1 MGDLTTG
8 NFENMTK
15 TLDLPKFDNFSDISF
30 FTDFCERFFLMTFF
44 LSEIIFCFVLSRSY
58 LGAKL
63 TY

>member
-8 NFENMTK
+8 TFENMTK

-44 LSEIIFCFVLSRSY
+44 CQKLFFVLFY
-58 LGAKL
+58 QEVI
-63 TY
+63 

>member
-1 MGDLTTG
+1 MGDLITG
-8 NFENMTK
+8 TFENMTK

-30 FTDFCERFFLMTFF
+30 FTDFCERFFLMKFF
-44 LSEIIFCFVLSRSY
+44 LSEIIFRFVLSRSY